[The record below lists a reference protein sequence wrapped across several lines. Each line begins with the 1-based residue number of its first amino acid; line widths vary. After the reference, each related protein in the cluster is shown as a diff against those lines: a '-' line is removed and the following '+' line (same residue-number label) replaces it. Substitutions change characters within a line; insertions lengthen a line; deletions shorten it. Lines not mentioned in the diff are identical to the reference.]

1 MEIEDLR
8 RVNQNVHLQLQSL
21 SAEIESLRN
30 QVNFGTS
37 IVINDQSVTRSEP
50 IIPADQVNEIQNK
63 EI

>member
-50 IIPADQVNEIQNK
+50 IISTDQVNEIQNK